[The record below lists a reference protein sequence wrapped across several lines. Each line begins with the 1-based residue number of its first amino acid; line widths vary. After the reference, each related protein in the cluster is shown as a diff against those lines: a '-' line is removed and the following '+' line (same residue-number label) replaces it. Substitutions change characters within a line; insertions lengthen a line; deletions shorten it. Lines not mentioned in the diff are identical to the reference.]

1 MKVTSPFPLC
11 PEPSWTK
18 RRNIRSVLSLFSG
31 SSFLLTDGMSGSVSD
46 PVVLRD
52 TVAALRQIV
61 TETASECSPTLLAQR
76 EALLD
81 PTVNQSYAE
90 CRRCLREK
98 EDQLARCQAQLES
111 ASCSQ
116 KDEITRLRDRCA
128 SLEAENAAL
137 RKEQSEGV
145 VYLLRATCEAQRA
158 QIAALKAA
166 LAQANACVDKLV
178 ALNGIQLPATTADPD
193 TAAAPAASEDQTM
206 S

>member
-1 MKVTSPFPLC
+1 M
-11 PEPSWTK
+11 
-18 RRNIRSVLSLFSG
+18 NGSG
-31 SSFLLTDGMSGSVSD
+31 SD

-61 TETASECSPTLLAQR
+61 AETASECSPTLLAQR

-111 ASCSQ
+111 TACSQ
-116 KDEITRLRDRCA
+116 NDEITRLRDRCA

-137 RKEQSEGV
+137 RKEQSEGA

-158 QIAALKAA
+158 QIVALKAA

-178 ALNGIQLPATTADPD
+178 ALSGIQPSPVAPPNSD
-193 TAAAPAASEDQTM
+193 AAASSEDQTM